1 MRFQILLSQIVRTI
15 YNGFFLLLGGQKRRI
30 TIARTFLKNQKILI
44 LDEATS
50 SLDPESEQLIQ
61 EAMGRLIAGRTTFI
75 IAHRLSTVIHA
86 DQILVLSG
94 VSIVETGT
102 HSELLLKG
110 GIYRDFYSRQFKSV
124 RTSNSLLGI
133 SVC

>member
-1 MRFQILLSQIVRTI
+1 LP
-15 YNGFFLLLGGQKRRI
+15 NGFETEVGERGAFLSGGQKQRI
-30 TIARTFLKNQKILI
+30 TIAKAFLKNPRILI

-50 SLDPESEQLIQ
+50 SLDAESEQLIQ

-75 IAHRLSTVIHA
+75 IAHRLSTVINA

-94 VSIVETGT
+94 GSIVETGS

-110 GIYRDFYSRQFKSV
+110 GIYRDFYTRQFRSAKAA
-124 RTSNSLLGI
+124 NELLGNL
-133 SVC
+133 VF

>member
-1 MRFQILLSQIVRTI
+1 LRFQILLSQIVRTI

>member
-1 MRFQILLSQIVRTI
+1 MP
-15 YNGFFLLLGGQKRRI
+15 NGFETEVGERGAFLSGGQKQRI
-30 TIARTFLKNQKILI
+30 TIAKAFLKNPRILI

-50 SLDPESEQLIQ
+50 SLDAESEQLIQ

-75 IAHRLSTVIHA
+75 IAHRLSTVINA

-94 VSIVETGT
+94 GSIVETGS

-110 GIYRDFYSRQFKSV
+110 GIYRDFYTRQFRSAKAA
-124 RTSNSLLGI
+124 NELLGNL
-133 SVC
+133 VF